1 MPLVVMVTG
10 GCEAMGMRAVGGD
23 LRDEID
29 GGEGAGG
36 GTRAVPARRFSATG
50 EVDEVVDR

>member
-10 GCEAMGMRAVGGD
+10 ECEAIGMRAVGGD

-50 EVDEVVDR
+50 EVDEVAGR

>member
-1 MPLVVMVTG
+1 MPLVVMGTG
-10 GCEAMGMRAVGGD
+10 ECEAIGMRVVGGD

-36 GTRAVPARRFSATG
+36 RTRAVPARRFSATG